1 MILVLFD
8 ETQGE
13 SDVNKDNPLDNFQA
27 NVKISS
33 YKKESSHRLS
43 WDSHFEDIVLKYL
56 IIKEREIFSVF
67 PMHDCYSDTLR
78 AQENTEF
85 HFVPKVSASCGQ
97 GRLREVRFDKNK
109 PCPHY
114 LEHNI

>member
-13 SDVNKDNPLDNFQA
+13 SDVNKDNTLDNFQA

-56 IIKEREIFSVF
+56 IIKERDFFSISYAWLLF
-67 PMHDCYSDTLR
+67 WHIEGP
-78 AQENTEF
+78 
-85 HFVPKVSASCGQ
+85 
-97 GRLREVRFDKNK
+97 REYRISF
-109 PCPHY
+109 CS
-114 LEHNI
+114 